1 MNGSI
6 FLEDIAIVHQN
17 SSWAC
22 DAENYEIL
30 VVGDNG
36 QAALFDISLGCQDLL
51 RRKTET
57 KFKRFESSGEISK
70 F

>member
-36 QAALFDISLGCQDLL
+36 
-51 RRKTET
+51 
-57 KFKRFESSGEISK
+57 
-70 F
+70 

>member
-22 DAENYEIL
+22 DVENYEIL

-36 QAALFDISLGCQDLL
+36 
-51 RRKTET
+51 
-57 KFKRFESSGEISK
+57 
-70 F
+70 